1 MAMNVDASDFLLQ
14 AERTIEATQKATA
27 EVMDDILTDLELHA
41 TNIAPVD
48 TAALRRS
55 AHHEKKV
62 EPHRVVGEVA
72 MSAKNGRFNY
82 ALWTHEE
89 EYRVSN
95 PGSFNGY
102 PVGNQYLRRPLY
114 GEFQKYMQWW
124 SDAVAKATN

>member
-1 MAMNVDASDFLLQ
+1 MSMNIDAMNFLVQ
-14 AERTIEATQKATA
+14 SERIIDETQKATA

-55 AHHEKKV
+55 AHHTKQVLPGK
-62 EPHRVVGEVA
+62 VVGEVA
-72 MSAKNGRFNY
+72 MSAKNNGFNY

-89 EYRVSN
+89 EYKVSN
-95 PGSFNGY
+95 PGTFNGY
-102 PVGNQYLRRPLY
+102 TVGNQYLRRPLY

-124 SDAVAKATN
+124 SDSVAKATK